1 MSKRWWREFWWAFT
15 HSGPYS
21 DYARGLGDRA
31 QACARAEA
39 GTLRN
44 CAYQIDAWA
53 NFDASLPEAKKTE
66 LKAIVRS
73 WFAVAEELDPES
85 QVQR

>member
-1 MSKRWWREFWWAFT
+1 MSKRWWQEFWWAFT
-15 HSGPYS
+15 RSGPYS
-21 DYARGLGDRA
+21 DYGMGLGDRA

-44 CAYQIDAWA
+44 CASQVDAWA
-53 NFDASLPEAKKTE
+53 HFDSALPLANKTE
-66 LKAIVRS
+66 LGAIVRS
-73 WFAVAEELDPES
+73 WLATAEELDPED